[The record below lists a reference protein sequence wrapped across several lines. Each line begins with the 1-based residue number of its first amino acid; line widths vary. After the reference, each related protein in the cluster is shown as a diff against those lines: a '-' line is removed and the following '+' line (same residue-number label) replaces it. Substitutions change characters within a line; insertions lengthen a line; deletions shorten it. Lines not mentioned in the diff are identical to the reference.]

1 MKARFISWRDP
12 IAATALVAVMSGI
25 AIADNTDAGIAA
37 ATLYPYEQG
46 YANASYVAIAEV
58 VLFDVTQ
65 GVQIRMTDVLRGRKL
80 KQDSLNYVSGTRDFP
95 FLNSPG
101 AVLTVFLAELQDDT
115 VTLYHGPTEGGLIWQ
130 DHETVGFIASAFSD
144 PDASLQAAQPRERLA
159 AAYYRALKGSVSDT
173 QKDRIVDAA
182 VWGLVQED
190 NSINQAAVR
199 ALAFL
204 DINVNAVAG
213 PYRPGSELAVKQ
225 ESGQRLQTWWE
236 QQKSAAR

>member
-1 MKARFISWRDP
+1 MPVDDRLQR
-12 IAATALVAVMSGI
+12 
-25 AIADNTDAGIAA
+25 
-37 ATLYPYEQG
+37 
-46 YANASYVAIAEV
+46 
-58 VLFDVTQ
+58 
-65 GVQIRMTDVLRGRKL
+65 RG
-80 KQDSLNYVSGTRDFP
+80 Q
-95 FLNSPG
+95 PG
-101 AVLTVFLAELQDDT
+101 ARLVQAPRHRAD
-115 VTLYHGPTEGGLIWQ
+115 GLCIGSLREQ
-130 DHETVGFIASAFSD
+130 L
-144 PDASLQAAQPRERLA
+144 DAVAAAQPRERLA

-190 NSINQAAVR
+190 DSINQAAVR

-204 DINVNAVAG
+204 DININAVAG